1 MNPEHPEN
9 SEHAE
14 SPRPEEAAPADHVA
28 PPAPPTPPEADPSPP
43 VAPPAAS
50 PAPPVA
56 APTPAVAPPV
66 GQPEPRRGVSTGAV
80 VAIAIIVALFAG
92 TVAGALGGYAGA
104 WLATQSRG
112 GSTALVKVV
121 PPETDEPVVAAAAAA
136 LPSVV
141 NIDVSSDK
149 VSEGGSGELPQGH
162 PGVPMQ
168 GNGSGVAYRSAE
180 DGGTYVL
187 TNAHVVDSADEILV
201 TGTDRERH
209 RGELVGFDAESD
221 IAVVKIDA
229 DLPVIELG
237 DSDEIEVGQ
246 SATAI
251 GSPFGLSH
259 SVTSGVISAI
269 GRSLPGGNSTNP
281 NVYPLVDVIQTD
293 AAINPGNSGGA
304 LVDRVGKLI
313 GVNTAIYSDTGASGG
328 VGFAV
333 PVNTAVRVAEQLIET
348 GAAQTPFLGI
358 VGQGVTPELVAEE
371 TLGVDEG
378 AYVVETIP
386 GTKAEEA
393 GLTGGDVIIS
403 LDGTP
408 IRSMDDLLLQVRR
421 QDIGDTV
428 TLEVWRD
435 GEIIEVEMEVGV
447 KPANLEMPEAEPETG
462 TPDTEE

>member
-1 MNPEHPEN
+1 
-9 SEHAE
+9 
-14 SPRPEEAAPADHVA
+14 
-28 PPAPPTPPEADPSPP
+28 
-43 VAPPAAS
+43 
-50 PAPPVA
+50 
-56 APTPAVAPPV
+56 
-66 GQPEPRRGVSTGAV
+66 
-80 VAIAIIVALFAG
+80 
-92 TVAGALGGYAGA
+92 
-104 WLATQSRG
+104 
-112 GSTALVKVV
+112 
-121 PPETDEPVVAAAAAA
+121 
-136 LPSVV
+136 
-141 NIDVSSDK
+141 
-149 VSEGGSGELPQGH
+149 
-162 PGVPMQ
+162 VPMR

-187 TNAHVVDSADEILV
+187 TNAHVVDSADGIFV

-229 DLPVIELG
+229 ELPVIEIG
-237 DSDEIEVGQ
+237 DSDELEVGQ

-269 GRSLPGGNSTNP
+269 GRSLPGGNSSNP

-348 GAAQTPFLGI
+348 GSAQTPFLGI

-371 TLGVDEG
+371 NLGVDEG

-393 GLTGGDVIIS
+393 GLAGGDVIVS
-403 LDGTP
+403 LNGTP

-447 KPANLEMPEAEPETG
+447 KPANLEMPEADPETG
-462 TPDTEE
+462 APDTEE